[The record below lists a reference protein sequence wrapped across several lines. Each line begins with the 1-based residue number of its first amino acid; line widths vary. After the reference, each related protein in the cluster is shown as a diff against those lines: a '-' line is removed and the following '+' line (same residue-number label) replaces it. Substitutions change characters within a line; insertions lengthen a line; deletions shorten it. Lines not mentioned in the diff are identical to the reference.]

1 MVVRANGISV
11 VGQFGGLKGALPA
24 GRREVAK
31 PIAKAR
37 FVEIDPA
44 GNLSSIEIRNAF
56 DTARTEFP
64 DTAPG

>member
-11 VGQFGGLKGALPA
+11 VGQFASPEGAPPA
-24 GRREVAK
+24 GMREVAK

-44 GNLSSIEIRNAF
+44 GHLSSIENRNAF
-56 DTARTEFP
+56 NAARTEFL
-64 DTAPG
+64 DAAPG